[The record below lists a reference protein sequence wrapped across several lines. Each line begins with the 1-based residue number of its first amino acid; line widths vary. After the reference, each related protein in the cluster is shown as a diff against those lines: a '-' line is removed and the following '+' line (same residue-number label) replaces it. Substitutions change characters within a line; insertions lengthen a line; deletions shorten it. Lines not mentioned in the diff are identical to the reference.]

1 MQKETYLVV
10 VSLLEGRN
18 FPKKQKQQL
27 VIECRFDGELLAT
40 DPINHDESPDFTT
53 ELAWEMD
60 KKSLHQHKM
69 QRTPIKLNIIS
80 ISDRARELIG
90 YIVLDLRA
98 AGTFFLS

>member
-1 MQKETYLVV
+1 M
-10 VSLLEGRN
+10 
-18 FPKKQKQQL
+18 
-27 VIECRFDGELLAT
+27 
-40 DPINHDESPDFTT
+40 
-53 ELAWEMD
+53 AWELD

-98 AGTFFLS
+98 AGKFWALINVGPKFLFQDQILKMGNGWIC